1 MNSIE
6 HIAANFEQVSIL
18 IADAIIART
27 NPVKTTCRR
36 TRLRRPTGLAG

>member
-27 NPVKTTCRR
+27 NPVKDDMSENE
-36 TRLRRPTGLAG
+36 AQDA